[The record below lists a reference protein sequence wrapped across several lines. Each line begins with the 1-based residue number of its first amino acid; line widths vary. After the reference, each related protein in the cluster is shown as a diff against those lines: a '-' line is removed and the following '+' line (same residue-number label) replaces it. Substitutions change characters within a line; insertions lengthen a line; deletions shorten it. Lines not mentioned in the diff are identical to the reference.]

1 MKQIVVFD
9 TGAGGRIFAEYF
21 RKTLGN
27 VEVIEVIDAANAPYG
42 NKTASEIARLTSEAL
57 RDYLGTDALIV
68 LACNTAT
75 AYAIDGL
82 RASYPEQDFVG
93 VEPAIKSAM
102 KLTKNGKILVLAT
115 PATLKSA
122 RYSEL
127 LGSAADGLEIFT
139 PNCAGWA
146 RKIDAVE
153 LSEQD
158 VVDALSSFRAEDPDA
173 IVIGCTHY
181 LAIPKSIFERIFP
194 GATIYSPLESV
205 AARVKSLLRQQ

>member
-9 TGAGGRIFAEYF
+9 TGTGGRIFAEHF
-21 RKTLGN
+21 RKTLEN
-27 VEVIEVIDAANAPYG
+27 VEVVEVIDATNAPYG
-42 NKTASEIARLTSEAL
+42 NKTADEIARLTREAL

-93 VEPAIKSAM
+93 VEPAIKPAM
-102 KLTKNGKILVLAT
+102 KLTKNGKIVVLAT
-115 PATLKSA
+115 PLTLKST

-127 LGSAADGLEIFT
+127 LDDASDNLEIFT

-146 RKIDAVE
+146 RKIDAGE

-158 VVDALSSFRAEDPDA
+158 VVNALSPFRAENPDV

-181 LAIPKSIFERIFP
+181 LAIPESIFGRIFP
-194 GATIYSPLESV
+194 GVSVYSPLESV
-205 AARVKSLLRQQ
+205 AARVKALLRQQ